1 MSQSKRTSFTVILII
16 LLAITSFA
24 AGYVTNDAFGLSGG
38 DGDSVNLGL
47 FNEAWGLVQDNYLGE
62 LPDASQVTY
71 GAIRGAL
78 STVGDPYTVFIEPP
92 AREEERERL
101 QGNFGGIGAFIERNE
116 VGEFVLD
123 PIPDNPAAEA
133 GIISGDVLLAI
144 DGQPVSDEMTV
155 QEVAEQIRG
164 EKGTKVT
171 LTVIHPEETEP
182 TDVTITRGDILIPSV
197 SFTLLEEDP
206 TIGYIRLTR
215 FSGESGNEIE
225 NALISLQEQGAER
238 LILDIRGNGGGLLD
252 AAVAVSDHF
261 LVDVPVLYQ
270 QRVGQDEQVYEV
282 DGTAIAAD
290 MPLVVLIDGGTASAS
305 EILAGA
311 LRDHERAVL
320 IGHRSFG
327 KGSVQLVF
335 DLSDGSSV
343 HVTSSRWFTPDRQ
356 QLDQEGLE
364 PDIIVDVTQEAIDA
378 GRDEMLN
385 SAIEYLQNGN

>member
-1 MSQSKRTSFTVILII
+1 MSQSQRTTLTIVLII
-16 LLAITSFA
+16 LLAGTSFA
-24 AGYVTNDAFGLSGG
+24 AGYVTNDAVALNSG
-38 DGDSVNLGL
+38 DGDSVNVGL
-47 FNEAWGLVQDNYLGE
+47 FREAWDLVQDNYLGE
-62 LPDASQVTY
+62 LPDATQVTY

-116 VGEFVLD
+116 AGEVLLD
-123 PIPDNPAAEA
+123 PIPDNPAAQA
-133 GIISGDVLLAI
+133 GILSGDQLIAV
-144 DGQPVSDEMTV
+144 DGQPISDELTV
-155 QEVAEQIRG
+155 QQIAEQIKG

-171 LTVIHPEETEP
+171 LTVIHPDETEP
-182 TDVTITRGDILIPSV
+182 VDITITRGDILIPSV
-197 SFTLLEEDP
+197 SFTLLDEDP

-225 NALISLQEQGAER
+225 NAITSLQEQGAEQ

-252 AAVAVSDHF
+252 AAVAVADHF

-282 DGTAIAAD
+282 DGTAIAED

-311 LRDHERAVL
+311 LRDHDRAML

-364 PDIIVDVTQEAIDA
+364 PDILVEVTQEAIDA

-385 SAIEYLQNGN
+385 SAIEYLQSGN